1 MKKGEFDLQ
10 GKMPII
16 NDPRVKMIKGLFQET
31 LRPFLKTFNRKYKM
45 VIHLDA
51 DLFSSTLY
59 VLTQLDPFLENGDIL
74 MFDEFSA
81 LNGEF
86 KAFSDYRDAYYRGIK
101 VVAKVPSNGWICD
114 QVAFY
119 FEK

>member
-1 MKKGEFDLQ
+1 
-10 GKMPII
+10 
-16 NDPRVKMIKGLFQET
+16 
-31 LRPFLKTFNRKYKM
+31 M

-59 VLTQLDPFLENGDIL
+59 VLTQLNSFFKSGDIL

-81 LNGEF
+81 LIGEF
-86 KAFSDYRDAYYRGIK
+86 KAFNDYREAYYRSFKII
-101 VVAKVPSNGWICD
+101 AKVPSNGWISD
-114 QVAFY
+114 QIALS